1 MCFKCRDVIIKNW
14 MKKEILYPIFLQCAS
29 QVDDPFWRYVYED
42 LSYGKCPYGLSLQKN
57 YLSCYVRGKEF
68 SYKIDSD
75 KPPRMVFEE
84 LDALL
89 RDRAGILSEKEKMTE
104 RARLCRQR
112 TTVPNKSTK
121 EEWTQVKKKMIRDT
135 LLEQYVL
142 ENSQKYNV
150 TATMAKRVLSLL
162 IVGLMFKTITAKDIF
177 YQNGFIKKIDGF
189 EFEPRKIVVQKNVLH
204 CKHYPSPS
212 LDEGTT
218 TKPLHTYWTTYLED
232 MKVL

>member
-1 MCFKCRDVIIKNW
+1 

-29 QVDDPFWRYVYED
+29 QVEDTFWRYVYED

-57 YLSCYVRGKEF
+57 YLTCYIRGKEF
-68 SYKIDSD
+68 SYKMDAD
-75 KPPRMVFEE
+75 KSPQTIFEE

-89 RDRAGILSEKEKMTE
+89 RERAGILSEKEKMTE

-112 TTVPNKSTK
+112 TTIPVKNSSAIQKK
-121 EEWTQVKKKMIRDT
+121 EEWTHVKKKMIRDT

-150 TATMAKRVLSLL
+150 TAIMAKRVLSLL
-162 IVGLMFKTITAKDIF
+162 IVGLMFKTITAKDIM

-189 EFEPRKIVVQKNVLH
+189 DFEPSKIVIHKNVLQ
-204 CKHYPSPS
+204 CKHYTPPTVEESS
-212 LDEGTT
+212 A
-218 TKPLHTYWTTYLED
+218 KPLHTYWSLYLEE
-232 MKVL
+232 MKVV

>member
-1 MCFKCRDVIIKNW
+1 

-29 QVDDPFWRYVYED
+29 QVDDAFWRYVYED

-75 KPPRMVFEE
+75 KTPEKVFEE

-112 TTVPNKSTK
+112 TTVPLKSSLPTAHKK

-150 TATMAKRVLSLL
+150 TSTMAKRVLSLL

-189 EFEPRKIVVQKNVLH
+189 DFEPRKVVIQKNVLH
-204 CKHYPSPS
+204 CKHYTQPS
-212 LDEGTT
+212 LDETNT
-218 TKPLHTYWTTYLED
+218 AKPLHTYWSMYLED
-232 MKVL
+232 MKVV